1 MPEFPQSPFRTSL
14 RRRDFL
20 RGLLLSPA
28 TLPVVQSALLAQP
41 LSTSP
46 QTTPK
51 ASGRELTTANAD
63 FFIRNHFETPRI
75 SSDTWNLEIAG
86 LVSTPLKLSYSD
98 LLLMTP
104 VRLLC
109 TVECAGNLSGGK
121 GVGNA
126 VWSGVPLG
134 SLLKQAGVKSR
145 TNTLILHGADSGSGE
160 DLPVNTHFARSI
172 PLEKAMNDS
181 TILAYEMNGSPLPA
195 DHGFPLRA
203 IVGGWYGMD
212 SVKWLT
218 RIELTDQPFQGYF
231 QQKYYV
237 VTQKDGTP
245 RPVTQMLISS
255 KFVRPS
261 QGEEIHDKSY
271 RMEGVAWAGERKI
284 AKVEVRMIDSQAWQ
298 AATLNPAPSPY
309 IWTSWHYDW
318 QVPKPGKYTLEVRA
332 TDEAGSTQPEVRDTG
347 RQDAYE
353 LNSSHRIDVMVR

>member
-1 MPEFPQSPFRTSL
+1 L

-20 RGLLLSPA
+20 RRLLLSPV
-28 TLPVVQSALLAQP
+28 TLPFVQSALLAQ
-41 LSTSP
+41 SRATSP

-51 ASGRELTTANAD
+51 PASRELTTANAD
-63 FFIRNHFETPRI
+63 FFIRNHFETPQI
-75 SSDTWNLEIAG
+75 NSDTWNLEVAG
-86 LVSTPLKLSYSD
+86 LVSSPLKLSYSD

-104 VRLLC
+104 VRLPC

-126 VWSGVPLG
+126 VWSGVPLA
-134 SLLKQAGVKSR
+134 SLLKQAGVKSQA
-145 TNTLILHGADSGSGE
+145 NTLILHGADSGSGD
-160 DLPVNTHFARSI
+160 DLPPNTHFARSI
-172 PLEKAMNDS
+172 PLERGMSDS

-218 RIELTDQPFQGYF
+218 RIELTEQAFQGYF
-231 QQKYYV
+231 QQKHYV
-237 VTQKDGTP
+237 AIQKDGTQ
-245 RPVTQMLISS
+245 RPVTQMLVSS

-261 QGEEIHDKSY
+261 DGEEIHDKTY
-271 RMEGVAWAGERKI
+271 RVEGVAWAGERKI
-284 AKVEVRMIDSQAWQ
+284 AKVEVRTINSQAWQ
-298 AATLNPAPSPY
+298 AATLNAAPSPY

-318 QVPKPGKYTLEVRA
+318 QVPGPGNYTLEVRA
-332 TDEAGSTQPEVRDTG
+332 TDEAGSTQPEVRDSG

-353 LNSSHRIDVMVR
+353 LNSSHRIHVTVG